1 MIIEIRGTGSH
12 NKGAEMM
19 LLTILQQL
27 PKDKRDIKFTVA
39 PRIGSCEYSFYSK
52 LSLYPKVW
60 LEYKGFQFG
69 VFGKFLPQKI
79 RQMYGLIIDEE
90 VDVVLD
96 ASGFAYGEQW
106 GVYPSK
112 MMAKYIKQWKNRG
125 KKVILMPQAFGPFR
139 NKSIKPYIREIIENA
154 DLVYARDEYS
164 YQELMNICP
173 DAKNIKIAPDFTIL
187 LKGEIPSYFDRDKHQ
202 ICIIPNKRMLDKMND
217 SIQYINV
224 LTKSI
229 NYIQKNILNPFFL
242 IQGGKKDLELAKEIN
257 NRLETKIPIINE
269 ENPIYIK
276 GIIQSSLGLVGSRFH
291 SIASALYAA
300 KVAIGTGW
308 THKYEYLY
316 REFDFVEGFIN
327 LKIEDE
333 KLYKTLGLFIDENK
347 REYIREKLIVKSKD
361 IEKQAI
367 QMFDEIKTIIGFKNE
382 NSAHSRR

>member
-1 MIIEIRGTGSH
+1 M
-12 NKGAEMM
+12 AEYV
-19 LLTILQQL
+19 
-27 PKDKRDIKFTVA
+27 KR
-39 PRIGSCEYSFYSK
+39 
-52 LSLYPKVW
+52 
-60 LEYKGFQFG
+60 
-69 VFGKFLPQKI
+69 
-79 RQMYGLIIDEE
+79 
-90 VDVVLD
+90 
-96 ASGFAYGEQW
+96 
-106 GVYPSK
+106 
-112 MMAKYIKQWKNRG
+112 WKKKG
-125 KKVILMPQAFGPFR
+125 KKIIFMPQAFGPFR
-139 NKSIKPYIREIIENA
+139 SKNNRKYMKEIIENS
-154 DLVYARDEYS
+154 DLIYARDDYS
-164 YQELMNICP
+164 YEALTDILNN
-173 DAKNIKIAPDFTIL
+173 ARNVKKAPDFTIL

-217 SIQYINV
+217 STQYINV

-242 IQGGKKDLELAKEIN
+242 IQGGKEDLELAREIN
-257 NRLETKIPIINE
+257 KRLETKIPIINE
-269 ENPIYIK
+269 ENPIYVK
-276 GIIQSSLGLVGSRFH
+276 GIIQNSLGLVGSRFH

-316 REFDFVEGFIN
+316 KEFDFVEGFIN

-367 QMFDEIKTIIGFKNE
+367 QMFDEIKTIVGFKNE